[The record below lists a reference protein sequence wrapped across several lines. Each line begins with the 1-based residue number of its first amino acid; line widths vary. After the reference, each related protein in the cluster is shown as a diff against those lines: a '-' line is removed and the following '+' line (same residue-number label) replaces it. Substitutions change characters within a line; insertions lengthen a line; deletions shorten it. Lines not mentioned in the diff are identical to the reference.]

1 MNLIRAILHP
11 LTITLSL
18 AISTL
23 TAQTVTTSK
32 GLSAAIAAANTSA
45 TATTINLAG
54 GTYDLTTDLPG
65 LAANSLTLQ
74 GPASGT
80 PAIIDAAGLSS
91 GIIFNVTADHIVIA
105 NLTLRNARNHAVAIQ
120 PGADSGRIENCAIGN
135 PTAPLPATAAIDG
148 NGCLNWNVTGN
159 RISNIVGSSS
169 AAEPA
174 IHFYGGASGTTVTDN
189 FVLNCDRAIG
199 LGGDSVPFVPPT
211 PVAPAIATQPA
222 SVTVN
227 AGQTATFTVVATGTP
242 SPSYQW
248 RKNCTAIS
256 GATSAFYTTPVTI
269 PADTGA
275 SFSVV
280 LTNSAATITSNA
292 AILTV
297 NTTSTAPF
305 PIGVWLQHAL
315 GNMRNNGQYDS
326 VNYKSAGV
334 NTYVGIWKFPYSGWA
349 DAEDSAAALTQL
361 KELGIKVYAGSD
373 QSAVDWLA
381 AHPEYANTVV
391 GYLLG
396 DEPEMNKVNVT
407 DPSQHLLDPSMPD
420 GWKAAGDAI
429 RSADGNRGRY
439 ANFGKGFALDPWVGY
454 SILPG
459 PTQADDFAKYV
470 EPLTVLSSDFYGIT
484 DPWESANN
492 HGIWTYGRAVS
503 NTLKYAG
510 TRPVWGF
517 VEASAPFNETENGGQ
532 GSQRAIAFRMPPN
545 YIMPIV
551 WNMVVHGARGI
562 IYFCHDFSTTGN
574 TGGAL
579 GEPGMYDAMKAA
591 NESVQ
596 QYAAV
601 LATDTVS
608 GTSATTDGAVGV
620 TTLTKKYSGAT
631 YVFAMAEGD
640 SGHIQGQS
648 VNSTIALA
656 GGGSG
661 TVEVIGENRSI
672 AITNGTM
679 ATEHFDAYGIHIYRI
694 LNSGTSIAPAI
705 ATPPAS
711 VTAIAGQT
719 ATFTVVA
726 TGTPSPTYQWRK
738 NGTAISGA
746 TSATYTTPATT
757 TADNAA
763 LFTVVATNSA
773 GSVTSNAALLTV
785 KAASAAITIATQPAN
800 VAVTTGQT
808 ATFTVV
814 ATGNG
819 PLSYQWSKNGTPI
832 SGARFTRY
840 TTSVTS
846 LTDSGTL
853 LGVLVT
859 DAAGNSIASANASLT
874 VSDGPRRT
882 QHYVDPVNGTA
893 SGDGS
898 STKPWKSLQD
908 VIDNRVETQTW
919 AGPLP
924 YTSGMKLVAMNPGA
938 TVQAGDTI
946 WLRSGDYGA
955 LTLASAYNSAPITV
969 AAEGTSTPRFSNV
982 LVQSSQNWILR
993 GLSVSPSYA
1002 TTYSNNT
1009 IVTVENHSWRGP
1021 AYDIEIDG
1029 FQIFSI
1035 PDESVWTLA
1044 SDWDTKAANGIYAS
1058 ADRVVVRNC
1067 QIRNV
1072 NFALAMNGKGS
1083 RVERNTIN
1091 AFCGDGM
1098 RGLGDDEVFEYN
1110 LVKNLRVVNDNHADG
1125 FQSWSLGADGSVG
1138 TGVVKNVTL
1147 RGNTFIAYENPNTPF
1162 AGGFQGIG
1170 CFDGAY
1176 ENWIIENNVI
1186 LSDTYHGIALYGAIN
1201 CRIVNNTVLDLDTS
1215 NTVTPWIL
1223 ITDLKSGTPSQDC
1236 VVRNNLTASLNVS
1249 SDTTNNIVVDRNIVV
1264 PKNPAAYFVNLA
1276 QFNVRLAAGSPAIDQ
1291 GSASQA
1297 PAIDAD
1303 GKPRPQ
1309 GTAFDVGAYEYA
1321 P

>member
-120 PGADSGRIENCAIGN
+120 PGADSGRIENCAFDN

-148 NGCLNWNVTGN
+148 NGCLNWTVTRN
-159 RISNIVGSSS
+159 RISNIVGT
-169 AAEPA
+169 AATAEPA

-227 AGQTATFTVVATGTP
+227 AGQTATFTIVATGTP

-248 RKNCTAIS
+248 RKNGTAIS

-292 AILTV
+292 AVLTV
-297 NTTSTAPF
+297 NTASTAPF

-334 NTYVGIWKFPYSGWA
+334 NTYVGLWKFPYSGWA

-391 GYLLG
+391 GYMLG

-492 HGIWTYGRAVS
+492 HGIWTYGRAVT
-503 NTLKYAG
+503 NTLKSAG

-640 SGHIQGQS
+640 SGHIQGQA
-648 VNSTIALA
+648 VNSTITLA

-661 TVEVIGENRSI
+661 TVEVVGENRSI
-672 AITNGTM
+672 AMTKGAM

-694 LNSGTSIAPAI
+694 LDSNTVFAPVI
-705 ATPPAS
+705 TTQPAS
-711 VTAIAGQT
+711 ITVTTSQT

-726 TGTPSPTYQWRK
+726 TGTPSYQWRK

-746 TSATYTTPATT
+746 TSASYTTPATT
-757 TADNAA
+757 TTDNGAI
-763 LFTVVATNSA
+763 FGVVVTNTA
-773 GSVTSNAALLTV
+773 GSVTSGGATLTV
-785 KAASAAITIATQPAN
+785 NPATAISHGSQINETNTGVPSGHTLADVSSTVI
-800 VAVTTGQT
+800 VTEAWISGT
-808 ATFTVV
+808 
-814 ATGNG
+814 NG
-819 PLSYQWSKNGTPI
+819 GSRIIENKHFL
-832 SGARFTRY
+832 SGARLIVTVDGFTVRY
-840 TTSVTS
+840 CKF
-846 LTDSGTL
+846 SGV
-853 LGVLVT
+853 GGFST
-859 DAAGNSIASANASLT
+859 DANDGQSTTGKNVVITDCEFDGNHENLRDDVAVGGSYLTLKRVHIHRWPRAMWIGEGNVWVEECYMHDLTVDGSGAHIENIYVAGGANQTYIRNRLISNAVSLSGGSGSISASLAIYNESWAT
-874 VSDGPRRT
+874 FPELNYIVIENNYLESDGGYALYGGACVGKGAPYAKNTVVRGNVFGRGIQRNCGVYGPVT
-882 QHYVDPVNGTA
+882 AFDPA
-893 SGDGS
+893 QSGNL
-898 STKPWKSLQD
+898 W
-908 VIDNRVETQTW
+908 INNTW
-919 AGPLP
+919 
-924 YTSGMKLVAMNPGA
+924 GA
-938 TVQAGDTI
+938 RGAFWQAGDPEE
-946 WLRSGDYGA
+946 GA
-955 LTLASAYNSAPITV
+955 
-969 AAEGTSTPRFSNV
+969 
-982 LVQSSQNWILR
+982 Q
-993 GLSVSPSYA
+993 
-1002 TTYSNNT
+1002 
-1009 IVTVENHSWRGP
+1009 
-1021 AYDIEIDG
+1021 
-1029 FQIFSI
+1029 
-1035 PDESVWTLA
+1035 
-1044 SDWDTKAANGIYAS
+1044 
-1058 ADRVVVRNC
+1058 
-1067 QIRNV
+1067 
-1072 NFALAMNGKGS
+1072 
-1083 RVERNTIN
+1083 
-1091 AFCGDGM
+1091 
-1098 RGLGDDEVFEYN
+1098 
-1110 LVKNLRVVNDNHADG
+1110 
-1125 FQSWSLGADGSVG
+1125 
-1138 TGVVKNVTL
+1138 
-1147 RGNTFIAYENPNTPF
+1147 
-1162 AGGFQGIG
+1162 
-1170 CFDGAY
+1170 
-1176 ENWIIENNVI
+1176 
-1186 LSDTYHGIALYGAIN
+1186 
-1201 CRIVNNTVLDLDTS
+1201 
-1215 NTVTPWIL
+1215 
-1223 ITDLKSGTPSQDC
+1223 
-1236 VVRNNLTASLNVS
+1236 
-1249 SDTTNNIVVDRNIVV
+1249 
-1264 PKNPAAYFVNLA
+1264 
-1276 QFNVRLAAGSPAIDQ
+1276 
-1291 GSASQA
+1291 
-1297 PAIDAD
+1297 
-1303 GKPRPQ
+1303 
-1309 GTAFDVGAYEYA
+1309 VGA
-1321 P
+1321 PGPT